1 MKWREWI
8 GKLDHLQQ
16 TLWFKVVASVVV
28 VLIGLATLLSLTV
41 ARAAAAPAPAAATGT
56 AQPAAPTPAAAPPA
70 GAADVPTPPQAA
82 EDAAAAAAEA
92 AINEILAGG
101 SDMTSAAVGIGLSVG
116 VALVVVWLGLALT
129 YLALGVV
136 AIGVAWLL
144 PVVGV
149 SRDVARLAL
158 GAVAL
163 GAAFIALM
171 RGARMLLFYPHP
183 IVALARHVLDEAVRM
198 RVSAIFV
205 VLLIFAMASL
215 PGLLD
220 DTQPL
225 RYRVQ
230 SFLQYATGGIFW
242 LIALLIILFSVAT
255 VTFDQR
261 DRTIWQTM
269 TKPVSPFSYVL
280 GKWLGLAVLSAVLL
294 SVCGAGVFLFTGYLR
309 SQPALGERSA
319 FVSRGEE
326 AISEDRFIL
335 ETQVLTAR
343 RTVEARGAPILEE
356 AFEKNVREKVAAE
369 MARLGDLSNDPAER
383 RFREQFLDEKIRS
396 DLRKNVEASY
406 RYIPPAQAQVYV
418 FEGLQD
424 ARASGRPLV
433 FRFRV
438 DSGVNAPDAVR
449 VVSFA
454 FRGGE
459 VVVRKLPPGQFSTF
473 PILASAIDANGTV
486 EVQIF
491 NGDVLQDMINPE
503 GISFPKDGLQI
514 SFAVGSY
521 RVNFLRVM
529 AVLWVKLAF
538 LAMVGVALG
547 TFLSFPVATLVAL
560 TIFFAAEGAGFL
572 TAALENF
579 WTEDAQ
585 GKTMYFNTAVAFVAE
600 WIAWAFRT
608 YSDLRPTERLVE
620 GKLLAWSEVAYGTMV
635 LGIWTVILYVAG
647 VLVFARRE
655 LAIYSGHS

>member
-1 MKWREWI
+1 LKWREWI
-8 GKLDHLQQ
+8 GKLDYVQQ
-16 TLWFKVVASVVV
+16 GLWFKVVASVVV
-28 VLIGLATLLSLTV
+28 ILIGLATLLSLTV
-41 ARAAAAPAPAAATGT
+41 ARAAAEPATPPGASAPTSPTTPTTPAAPAP
-56 AQPAAPTPAAAPPA
+56 P
-70 GAADVPTPPQAA
+70 A
-82 EDAAAAAAEA
+82 EDDGAAAAAA
-92 AINEILAGG
+92 AITSILDGRN
-101 SDMTSAAVGIGLSVG
+101 DLTSASVGIGLAVA
-116 VALVVVWLGLALT
+116 VALVVVWLGVALT
-129 YLALGVV
+129 YLALGCIAIVV
-136 AIGVAWLL
+136 AGILPLLGV
-144 PVVGV
+144 P
-149 SRDVARLAL
+149 RDAARLGL

-171 RGARMLLFYPHP
+171 RGARMLLSYPHP
-183 IVALARHVLDEAVRM
+183 IIALARHVLDEAVRM

-205 VLLIFAMASL
+205 VLIIFAMASL

-230 SFLQYATGGIFW
+230 SFLQYGTGGIFW
-242 LIALLIILFSVAT
+242 LISLLIILFSVAT

-294 SVCGAGVFLFTGYLR
+294 SVCGAGVFLFTSYLR
-309 SQPALGERSA
+309 SQPALGERIA
-319 FVSRGEE
+319 FVAMGQES
-326 AISEDRFIL
+326 ISEDRLIL

-343 RTVEARGAPILEE
+343 RTVEARGAPVNEE
-356 AFEKNVREKVAAE
+356 AFEQNVRDKVAAE
-369 MARLGDLSNDPAER
+369 MARLGELSADPAER
-383 RFREQFLDEKIRS
+383 RAREQFLDEKIRS
-396 DLRKNVEASY
+396 DLRKNVEASF
-406 RYIPPAQAQVYV
+406 RFIPPAQAQVYT

-424 ARASGRPLV
+424 ARDSNRPLI
-433 FRFRV
+433 FRFRA
-438 DSGVNAPDAVR
+438 DSGTNAPDATR

-459 VVVRKLPPGQFSTF
+459 IVVRKLPPGQFSSF

-491 NGDVLQDMINPE
+491 NGDVVQELTNAE
-503 GISFPKDGLQI
+503 GISFPKDGLQL

-529 AVLWVKLAF
+529 AVFWVKLAF

-560 TIFFAAEGAGFL
+560 TVFFAAEGAGFL

-585 GKTMYFNTAVAFVAE
+585 GQTMYFNTVVAWVAE

-620 GKLLAWSEVAYGTMV
+620 GKLLPWSEVAYGTLV
-635 LGIWTVILYVAG
+635 LGIWTIILYVGG

>member
-1 MKWREWI
+1 
-8 GKLDHLQQ
+8 
-16 TLWFKVVASVVV
+16 
-28 VLIGLATLLSLTV
+28 
-41 ARAAAAPAPAAATGT
+41 
-56 AQPAAPTPAAAPPA
+56 
-70 GAADVPTPPQAA
+70 
-82 EDAAAAAAEA
+82 
-92 AINEILAGG
+92 
-101 SDMTSAAVGIGLSVG
+101 
-116 VALVVVWLGLALT
+116 
-129 YLALGVV
+129 
-136 AIGVAWLL
+136 
-144 PVVGV
+144 
-149 SRDVARLAL
+149 
-158 GAVAL
+158 
-163 GAAFIALM
+163 
-171 RGARMLLFYPHP
+171 
-183 IVALARHVLDEAVRM
+183 M
-198 RVSAIFV
+198 RVSAVFV

-269 TKPVSPFSYVL
+269 TKPVSPLSYVL

-309 SQPALGERSA
+309 AQPALGERVA

-326 AISEDRFIL
+326 EISEDRFIL

-343 RTVEARGAPILEE
+343 RTVEARGAPIIEE

-424 ARASGRPLV
+424 ARSSGRPLV

-438 DSGVNAPDAVR
+438 DSGVNAPDATR

-491 NGDVLQDMINPE
+491 NGDVTQDLINPE

-514 SFAVGSY
+514 SFAVGTY

-560 TIFFAAEGAGFL
+560 TVFFAAEGAGFL

-585 GKTMYFNTAVAFVAE
+585 GQTMYFNTAVAFVAE

-635 LGIWTVILYVAG
+635 LGIWTVILYVSG

>member
-1 MKWREWI
+1 VKWREWI
-8 GKLDHLQQ
+8 AKLDYMQQ
-16 TLWFKVVASVVV
+16 GLWFKVVASVVV

-41 ARAAAAPAPAAATGT
+41 ARAAAEPTAPAAASAPFAPAVAAST
-56 AQPAAPTPAAAPPA
+56 AAPT
-70 GAADVPTPPQAA
+70 A
-82 EDAAAAAAEA
+82 EDGGAAAAAA
-92 AINEILAGG
+92 AISSILDGRN
-101 SDMTSAAVGIGLSVG
+101 DLTSTSVGISIAVG

-129 YLALGVV
+129 YLALGLV
-136 AIGVAWLL
+136 ALVVAWLL
-144 PVVGV
+144 PLLGV
-149 SRDVARLAL
+149 PREAARLGL

-183 IVALARHVLDEAVRM
+183 IIAIARHVLDEAVRM

-205 VLLIFAMASL
+205 VLIIFAMASL

-269 TKPVSPFSYVL
+269 TKPVSPFSYIL

-309 SQPALGERSA
+309 SQPALGERIA
-319 FVSRGEE
+319 FVSLGNESI
-326 AISEDRFIL
+326 AEDRLIL

-343 RTVEARGAPILEE
+343 RTVEARGAPVIEE
-356 AFEKNVREKVAAE
+356 AFEKNVRDKVAAE
-369 MARLGDLSNDPAER
+369 MARLGELSSDPAER
-383 RFREQFLDEKIRS
+383 RARVQFLDEKIRS

-406 RYIPPAQAQVYV
+406 RFIPPAQAQVYI

-424 ARASGRPLV
+424 ARGSTLPLI
-433 FRFRV
+433 FRFRA
-438 DSGVNAPDAVR
+438 DSGTNAPDATR

-459 VVVRKLPPGQFSTF
+459 IVVRKLPPGQFSSF
-473 PILASAIDANGTV
+473 PILPSAIDANGTV

-491 NGDVLQDMINPE
+491 NGDVTRDLTNAE
-503 GISFPKDGLQI
+503 GISFPKEGLQL
-514 SFAVGSY
+514 SFSVGSY
-521 RVNFLRVM
+521 RVNFFRVM
-529 AVLWVKLAF
+529 AVFWVKLAF
-538 LAMVGVALG
+538 LSMVGVALG

-572 TAALENF
+572 TAALDNF

-620 GKLLAWSEVAYGTMV
+620 GKLLAWSEVAHGTLV
-635 LGIWTVILYVAG
+635 LGIWTVILYVGG